1 MQVIS
6 LSSLIEAAN
15 NNEVDVFHYL
25 SSFYCL
31 NNKDVESFL
40 HKNAIPNEKRALTR
54 TSLII
59 DENNNNE
66 IIGYFTLLIKSFDL
80 TNEVS
85 NESRKKLTGNKNAT
99 VFNTIL
105 IAQLGRSDQ
114 YKVRV
119 SGDIVLHFA
128 LENCM
133 LIYHLAGLRIV
144 CVEYDDI
151 PYLND
156 FYLKNEFKILQVND
170 SGKILAYIRL

>member
-6 LSSLIEAAN
+6 LSSLVEAA

-40 HKNAIPNEKRALTR
+40 HKNAILNEKRALTQ

-80 TNEVS
+80 TNEAS
-85 NESRKKLTGNKNAT
+85 
-99 VFNTIL
+99 I
-105 IAQLGRSDQ
+105 I
-114 YKVRV
+114 
-119 SGDIVLHFA
+119 
-128 LENCM
+128 
-133 LIYHLAGLRIV
+133 
-144 CVEYDDI
+144 
-151 PYLND
+151 
-156 FYLKNEFKILQVND
+156 
-170 SGKILAYIRL
+170 